1 MKKTIATFMAALCA
15 LGSALAGEAKP
26 VKYTAT
32 MTGVVCSACKKTV
45 RSSLEKIGASKI
57 EFARGDKE
65 GQQKVTFLAASEK
78 LTKEDTA
85 KALGDAAEE
94 YQVLTL
100 VKNP

>member
-1 MKKTIATFMAALCA
+1 MKKTIATAVLTLCA
-15 LGSALAGEAKP
+15 LGSTFAEEAKP

-57 EFARGDKE
+57 EFARGDKD
-65 GQQKVTFLAASEK
+65 GQQKVTFVAGNEK
-78 LTKEDTA
+78 LTKEDTT

-94 YQVLTL
+94 FKVLAL